1 MSGIGKTSRIKS
13 LWVTYYV
20 TGCGGIELLP
30 VITSRFDAERFGII
44 TSATP
49 RQSDVLVVSGFLT
62 TKTLRRIIRTYE
74 QMPDPKYVVALGA
87 CTINGGIYWD
97 SYSTAD
103 KLELYIPVDVYI
115 AGCMPRPE
123 SIFMGFAHLMAMIKG
138 DKADGWKRYHENYKW
153 YKKNQDKALGNSKKW
168 RVRDV

>member
-1 MSGIGKTSRIKS
+1 MTGLGRFGQLKS
-13 LWVTYYV
+13 LWVTYFV

-44 TSATP
+44 TMATP
-49 RQSDVLVVSGFLT
+49 RQSDVLVVSGFIT
-62 TKTLRRIIRTYE
+62 VKTLRRIIRTYE
-74 QMPDPKYVVALGA
+74 QMHNPKYVVALGA

-103 KLELYIPVDVYI
+103 KLELYLPVDVYI

-123 SIFMGFAHLMAMIKG
+123 AIFMGFGHLMAMIKDG
-138 DKADGWKRYHENYKW
+138 KADGWKRYKENYEW
-153 YKKNQDKALGNSKKW
+153 YKKNQDKACGGGKKW